1 MAGVDG
7 KGATKIVH
15 GNRLNGEV
23 EVINGRIRVLVV
35 PRGTLTRE
43 GTGSAQLLHGNRTK
57 GQVEIINGAVRLTS

>member
-7 KGATKIVH
+7 KGVTKILH

-35 PRGTLTRE
+35 PRGPVTRE
-43 GTGSAQLLHGNRTK
+43 GTGSAQLLHGNRVK
-57 GQVEIINGAVRLTS
+57 GQVEIIGGAVRLSG